1 MFDLFLQGGTWGMSI
16 LTVELICMLFA
27 AWKAPAWVKELG
39 LLALVSGIFY
49 QILGMFQAFGVMQTA
64 GDISPSLLVDGFK
77 ESFIAVM
84 YALLIYAASLVIRM
98 LQKPR
103 I

>member
-1 MFDLFLQGGTWGMSI
+1 MCIRDSPLTLVAGG
-16 LTVELICMLFA
+16 LKV
-27 AWKAPAWVKELG
+27 
-39 LLALVSGIFY
+39 
-49 QILGMFQAFGVMQTA
+49 
-64 GDISPSLLVDGFK
+64 
-77 ESFIAVM
+77 SFISLI

>member
-1 MFDLFLQGGTWGMSI
+1 
-16 LTVELICMLFA
+16 
-27 AWKAPAWVKELG
+27 
-39 LLALVSGIFY
+39 
-49 QILGMFQAFGVMQTA
+49 MFQAFNVLHIA
-64 GDISPSLLVDGFK
+64 GDISPSLLAGGLKV
-77 ESFIAVM
+77 SFISLI

>member
-1 MFDLFLQGGTWGMSI
+1 MFDLFLAGGKLGMSI

-27 AWKAPAWVKELG
+27 AWKAPAWVKEIG
-39 LLALVSGIFY
+39 LLALVSGIVY
-49 QILGMFQAFGVMQTA
+49 ELLGFFSALGAIQQA
-64 GDISPSLLVDGFK
+64 GDISMGLLAGGFRAAC
-77 ESFIAVM
+77 IPLI
-84 YALLIYAASLVIRM
+84 YGLLIYAASLVIRM

>member
-1 MFDLFLQGGTWGMSI
+1 MFDLFLQGGTWIMSI
-16 LTVELICMLFA
+16 LTVELICLLFA
-27 AWKAPAWVKELG
+27 AWKAPAWVREIG
-39 LLALVSGIFY
+39 LLALLTGIFY
-49 QILGMFQAFGVMQTA
+49 QILGMFQAFNVLHIA
-64 GDISPSLLVDGFK
+64 GDISPSLLAGGLKV
-77 ESFIAVM
+77 SFISLI

>member
-1 MFDLFLQGGTWGMSI
+1 MSI

-27 AWKAPAWVKELG
+27 AWKAPAWVKEIG
-39 LLALVSGIFY
+39 LLALLTGIFY
-49 QILGMFQAFGVMQTA
+49 QILGMFQAFNVLRIA
-64 GDISPSLLVDGFK
+64 GDISPSLLAGGLKV
-77 ESFIAVM
+77 SFISLI

>member
-1 MFDLFLQGGTWGMSI
+1 MFDLFLQGGTWIMSI
-16 LTVELICMLFA
+16 LTVELICLLFA
-27 AWKAPAWVKELG
+27 AWKAPAWVREIG
-39 LLALVSGIFY
+39 LLVLVTDLIW
-49 QILGMFQAFGVMQTA
+49 QLKGMFNAAEVVQQVGDVA
-64 GDISPSLLVDGFK
+64 GGLKV
-77 ESFIAVM
+77 SFISLI

>member
-49 QILGMFQAFGVMQTA
+49 QILGMFQAFGV
-64 GDISPSLLVDGFK
+64 I
-77 ESFIAVM
+77 
-84 YALLIYAASLVIRM
+84 
-98 LQKPR
+98 
-103 I
+103 

>member
-49 QILGMFQAFGVMQTA
+49 QILGMFQAFGVIQ
-64 GDISPSLLVDGFK
+64 
-77 ESFIAVM
+77 IARLGSWM
-84 YALLIYAASLVIRM
+84 R
-98 LQKPR
+98 R
-103 I
+103 E

>member
-1 MFDLFLQGGTWGMSI
+1 MSI
-16 LTVELICMLFA
+16 LTVELICLFFA
-27 AWKAPAWVKELG
+27 AWKAPAWVKEIG

-49 QILGMFQAFGVMQTA
+49 QVLGMFQAFGVIQMA
-64 GDISPSLLVDGFK
+64 GDISPSLLAGGFRV
-77 ESFIAVM
+77 SFISVM
-84 YALLIYAASLVIRM
+84 YGMLIYAASLVIRM

>member
-1 MFDLFLQGGTWGMSI
+1 MFDLFLQGGTWIMSI
-16 LTVELICMLFA
+16 LTVELICLLFA
-27 AWKAPAWVKELG
+27 AQQVGDVPLTLVAGG
-39 LLALVSGIFY
+39 LKV
-49 QILGMFQAFGVMQTA
+49 
-64 GDISPSLLVDGFK
+64 
-77 ESFIAVM
+77 SFISLI

>member
-1 MFDLFLQGGTWGMSI
+1 MFDLFLQGGTWIMSI
-16 LTVELICMLFA
+16 LTVELICLLFA
-27 AWKAPAWVKELG
+27 AWKAPAWVREIG
-39 LLALVSGIFY
+39 LLVLVTDLIW
-49 QILGMFQAFGVMQTA
+49 QLKGMFNAAEVVQQVGLKV
-64 GDISPSLLVDGFK
+64 
-77 ESFIAVM
+77 SFISLI